1 MEEQESPFQA
11 AVRPGLTIGLVSLA
25 LTFIAYFI
33 DSTLLASAWFGLVAI
48 VIFFVL
54 IIYFGKQY
62 RTEIGGFMTFG
73 TAFNYSFIT
82 MIISGLVGL
91 VGQILLFQV
100 IDPSLPG
107 VLADISFE
115 SSLRMMESL
124 GANPDSMDPAVL
136 DDMRKTT
143 ASSYTL
149 AGQLKNFGFG
159 LIAYAVIALI
169 LGAILKKQDK
179 SLEF

>member
-1 MEEQESPFQA
+1 
-11 AVRPGLTIGLVSLA
+11 
-25 LTFIAYFI
+25 
-33 DSTLLASAWFGLVAI
+33 
-48 VIFFVL
+48 
-54 IIYFGKQY
+54 
-62 RTEIGGFMTFG
+62 
-73 TAFNYSFIT
+73 

-107 VLADISFE
+107 VLSDISFE
-115 SSLRMMESL
+115 SSLKMMESL
-124 GANPDSMDPAVL
+124 GQNPDSMDPAVL
-136 DDMRKTT
+136 DEMRNAT
-143 ASSYTL
+143 SSSFTL

-169 LGAILKKQDK
+169 LGAVLKKQDK